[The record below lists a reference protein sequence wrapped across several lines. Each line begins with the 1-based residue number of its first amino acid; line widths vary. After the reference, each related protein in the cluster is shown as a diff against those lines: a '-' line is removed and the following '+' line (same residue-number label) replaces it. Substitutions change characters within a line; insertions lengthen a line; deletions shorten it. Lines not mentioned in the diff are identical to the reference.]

1 MIKQRNLVTGAIAG
15 MGVCTLIWA
24 CSSSSSSA
32 PPNND
37 PTPPGTTPVGN
48 APYAVC
54 TTLEPGSFTT
64 NGGGKYAEP
73 ATTSCAGAGGPASGP
88 PDTHCGGTSNQSP
101 ATTQTTS
108 GTSCSIDD
116 AGPAPGEDAGTTTED
131 AGDGGVIVAENPTIT
146 AIGGSAT
153 PSIDVG
159 SAAATGVSV
168 TGTGF
173 VSGSTVSFDGTN
185 VPTTYTS
192 ATALSITI
200 PASILATSGTPS
212 VVVTNPG
219 GAASPPF
226 TFYVAGPCDENGP
239 DGAYG
244 GTKYGTTGND
254 DDCKYYVTYT
264 PSPLCENNGTYFVV
278 TADYLTRTAAGGG
291 LAPLTGA
298 STYAEVCLNSTHPGP
313 TIDSRPPDGNQQVVE
328 GPPGTYTVGPVQ
340 FDAPGMWTVR
350 FHFNEF
356 CCDVAADSPHGHAA
370 FFMNVP

>member
-1 MIKQRNLVTGAIAG
+1 VT
-15 MGVCTLIWA
+15 C
-24 CSSSSSSA
+24 
-32 PPNND
+32 
-37 PTPPGTTPVGN
+37 

-54 TTLEPGSFTT
+54 STLEPGSFTT
-64 NGGGKYAEP
+64 SSSYAEP
-73 ATTSCAGAGGPASGP
+73 ATKSCSGAGGPASGP
-88 PDTHCGGTSNQSP
+88 PDTHCGGTSNQAP
-101 ATTQTTS
+101 AITQTVN
-108 GTSCSIDD
+108 GTSCSIEDG
-116 AGPAPGEDAGTTTED
+116 GPAPGDDAGTTTED
-131 AGDGGVIVAENPTIT
+131 AGDGGVVVATNPNIT

-153 PSIDVG
+153 PSLPVG
-159 SAAATGVSV
+159 SPASTITL

-173 VSGSTVSFDGTN
+173 VSGSVVSFNGAN

-192 ATALSITI
+192 ATALSANV
-200 PASILATSGTPS
+200 PASALAVSGTPS

-219 GAASPPF
+219 GAASPPL
-226 TFYVAGPCDENGP
+226 TFFVAGPCDENGP

-254 DDCKYYVTYT
+254 DDCKYYVTYS
-264 PSPLCENNGTYFVV
+264 PSPLCENDGTYFVV
-278 TADYLTRTAAGGG
+278 TANYLTRTSADGG
-291 LAPLTGA
+291 LLPLTGA
-298 STYAEVCLNSTHPGP
+298 STYAEVCLSSTHPGP

-340 FDAPGMWTVR
+340 FDESGMWTVR